1 MSMIR
6 KAMLLVVATVATS
19 LLVATPSYALG
30 AYQQPQPDSQQ
41 RPAGDDPI
49 RELNLTP
56 EQRERIR
63 AIREQLQA
71 ERATINQRLG
81 EANQAL
87 DEALDADNPDESMI
101 EQRLRDVAAAQA
113 AVMRMRVLTEVRIR
127 RVLTPEQL
135 TTLRILRQQARN
147 LRRERQ
153 RDNMERRRQERI
165 DRRRGVQNQRNGLA
179 PLSPRRSVQQ
189 PTTRP

>member
-1 MSMIR
+1 M
-6 KAMLLVVATVATS
+6 
-19 LLVATPSYALG
+19 G
-30 AYQQPQPDSQQ
+30 AHQQQQPDSQQ

-49 RELNLTP
+49 RELNLSP

-63 AIREQLQA
+63 AIRQQLQA
-71 ERATINQRLG
+71 ERATINQRLR
-81 EANQAL
+81 ETNQAL
-87 DEALDADNPDESMI
+87 EEALDADNPDESVI

-113 AVMRMRVLTEVRIR
+113 AAMRMRVLSEVRIR

-135 TTLRILRQQARN
+135 ITLRTLRQNARN

-153 RDNMERRRQERI
+153 RENMERRRQERI
-165 DRRRGVQNQRNGLA
+165 DRQRGVQNQRNGLA
-179 PLSPRRSVQQ
+179 PLFPRRSVQQ